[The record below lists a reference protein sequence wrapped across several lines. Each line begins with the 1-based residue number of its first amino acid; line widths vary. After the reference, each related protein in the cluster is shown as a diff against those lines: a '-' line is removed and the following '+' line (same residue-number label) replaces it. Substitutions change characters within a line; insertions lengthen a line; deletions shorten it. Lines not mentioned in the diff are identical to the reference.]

1 MINSIK
7 KIKKI
12 PQRWQRRG
20 KPALPAYIK
29 KRFSHTHK
37 QNETKLLQEIAHLHE
52 RINEMKEELE
62 ELNNQ
67 FYFARNLNEIREQRQ
82 NEASFSYYA

>member
-1 MINSIK
+1 MINL
-7 KIKKI
+7 IKKI
-12 PQRWQRRG
+12 PRRGQRRG

-52 RINEMKEELE
+52 RINEMKEEL
-62 ELNNQ
+62 NNQ
-67 FYFARNLNEIREQRQ
+67 FCFARNLNEIREQRQ